1 MEKQK
6 KRKVFTLISDSFT
19 SYFKHLYVALPMLI
33 WLLIVTLLGLITLIT
48 FVVVNKNDIN
58 EIDLNLIS
66 QGKSL
71 TGMPDISLFP
81 FIIKLLIVTFIFI
94 IVGGLIY
101 SFFISSTL
109 VFARDIVNKKMEK
122 GFKNHLKN
130 SFKYSKYW
138 LKWIGVKVFQGIL
151 GIIYLAI
158 SIGLITLTKDI
169 LWLIILVIILL
180 GIIGYLLYLFILPIP
195 YVLVFYDKK
204 ILKSI
209 SLSIRQVYKNYWSFL
224 ALNLIVDVGWFVF
237 GLLLSLIWLSPLV
250 FFLNFLFLHP
260 FKALLYMLFM
270 KERFMI

>member
-58 EIDLNLIS
+58 EINLIS

-158 SIGLITLTKDI
+158 SIGLITLTKGI

-250 FFLNFLFLHP
+250 FLLNFLFLHP